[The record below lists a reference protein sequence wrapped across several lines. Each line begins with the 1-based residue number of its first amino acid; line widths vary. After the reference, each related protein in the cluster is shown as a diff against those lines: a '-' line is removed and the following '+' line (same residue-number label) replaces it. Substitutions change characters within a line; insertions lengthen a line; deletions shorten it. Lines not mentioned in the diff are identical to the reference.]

1 MKLIL
6 LGAPGAGKGSQAPF
20 LQNKYGIVQI
30 STGDAF
36 RKNIKEGTPIGLYAK
51 SFMDAGKLVPDETVV
66 EIVASRIR
74 EEDCKNG
81 FILDGFPRTIAQAEA
96 LGKITDIDYVI
107 DFAVDTDILMKRL
120 TGRRSCRKC
129 GAVYHV
135 STFDGTAC
143 PKCGGEIYT
152 RDDDCA
158 ETIANR
164 IAVYTKETAP
174 LKDFY
179 AERGKLITVDAGR
192 TIDEVSAEIG
202 RKIK

>member
-20 LQNKYGIVQI
+20 LQTEYGIVQI

-51 SFMDAGKLVPDETVV
+51 SFIDAGKLVPDETVV
-66 EIVASRIR
+66 EIVASRLR
-74 EEDCKNG
+74 EDDCKNG

-96 LGKITDIDYVI
+96 LEKITDIDYVI

-135 STFDGTAC
+135 STFDGTVC
-143 PKCGGEIYT
+143 PKCGGEIYL
-152 RDDDCA
+152 RDDDRA

-164 IAVYTKETAP
+164 IAVYERETAP

-179 AERGKLITVDAGR
+179 AKRGKLITVDAGR
-192 TIDEVSAEIG
+192 SIDEVSAEIG
-202 RKIK
+202 RLIK

>member
-20 LQNKYGIVQI
+20 LQTEYGIVQI

-66 EIVASRIR
+66 EIVASRLR
-74 EEDCKNG
+74 EDDCKNG

-96 LGKITDIDYVI
+96 LEKITDIDYVI
-107 DFAVDTDILMKRL
+107 DFAVDTDVLMKRL

-135 STFDGTAC
+135 STFDGTVC
-143 PKCGGEIYT
+143 PKCGGEIYL
-152 RDDDCA
+152 RDDDRA

-164 IAVYTKETAP
+164 IAVYERETAP

-179 AERGKLITVDAGR
+179 AKRGKLITVDAGR
-192 TIDEVSAEIG
+192 TIDEVSAEI
-202 RKIK
+202 RRLIK

>member
-20 LQNKYGIVQI
+20 LQTEYGIVQI

-51 SFMDAGKLVPDETVV
+51 SFIDAGKLVPDETVV
-66 EIVASRIR
+66 EIVASRLR
-74 EEDCKNG
+74 EDDCKNG

-96 LGKITDIDYVI
+96 LEKITDIDYVI
-107 DFAVDTDILMKRL
+107 DFAVDTEILMKRL

-135 STFDGTAC
+135 STFDGTEC
-143 PKCGGEIYT
+143 PKCGGEIYL
-152 RDDDCA
+152 RDDDRA

-164 IAVYTKETAP
+164 IAVYEKETAP

-179 AERGKLITVDAGR
+179 AKRGKLITVDAGR
-192 TIDEVSAEIG
+192 SIDEVSAEIG
-202 RKIK
+202 RLIK